1 MQVGY
6 VRHEMKQRIKL
17 GIPEEQR
24 VVIRITQEIENDIEV
39 FKRIHSREFRY
50 KGEMYDVLS
59 SETKGD
65 TTVYT
70 CIHDVRE
77 SGLFNDLDRL
87 VNQQVNYNPKE
98 KENKEFAASFFNQ
111 HYLPFENISETIP
124 TLIVSTIPNSE
135 YVALQGFSST
145 LFRPPIC

>member
-6 VRHEMKQRIKL
+6 VRHEMKQRIKH

-24 VVIRITQEIENDIEV
+24 VEITITQEIENDVKV

-50 KGEMYDVLS
+50 MGEMYDVLS

-70 CIHDVRE
+70 CIHDVKE

-87 VNQQVNYNPKE
+87 VNQQVNHNPNE

-111 HYLPFENISETIP
+111 HYLPFDNARETLP
-124 TLIVSTIPNSE
+124 TVIVSSIPNSE
-135 YVALQGFSST
+135 YIALQGFSSA